1 MVCWTTRRAKSAHSA
16 SRTPSKKPSN
26 ESSLQGCPRASRIG
40 WRSAASS
47 VPLNSKDSKRREG
60 VEGNQIIFEFRS
72 LRRSKDHRSVML
84 NSKDA
89 DRREGLEG
97 NQISFELRN
106 LRDRRV
112 LRSFDSFVALRHLR
126 VTLDRRSALLS
137 GCPLF
142 PALQLRAKGISR
154 GAVAQDPPNHHAD
167 QQHRGNE
174 DEVRRRHLPEVHG
187 LLPSGGHPAADGF
200 HLALDPAEA
209 RAH

>member
-16 SRTPSKKPSN
+16 SRTPSKKPSS

-106 LRDRRV
+106 LARSKGLAILRLLRGTSTPSSNTGQTVSSAFWLPALPGASAPRQRHQPRRGCPG
-112 LRSFDSFVALRHLR
+112 STQSP
-126 VTLDRRSALLS
+126 RRSAA
-137 GCPLF
+137 P
-142 PALQLRAKGISR
+142 R
-154 GAVAQDPPNHHAD
+154 
-167 QQHRGNE
+167 E
-174 DEVRRRHLPEVHG
+174 
-187 LLPSGGHPAADGF
+187 
-200 HLALDPAEA
+200 
-209 RAH
+209 